1 MTTPGLQI
9 EGLTVRHGAVTAV
22 SNASLSAAPGE
33 VTCLLG
39 MNGAGKSSL
48 LRAIIGLAAS
58 DGAIAVSG
66 HDISQM
72 ATEHRIRAGI
82 AYVPEGRRVFPGL
95 TVAENL
101 LVAGPA
107 RNADRQE
114 RLATVFELFPQ
125 LAQRPADRAWQLSGG
140 QQQMLAIGR
149 ALMARP
155 DIYLLDEP
163 TLGLSPRVI
172 DDVAESLARLVQTG
186 AAVLVAEQNAGFA
199 AHVADR
205 TILIQT
211 GRIVAPSGAA

>member
-66 HDISQM
+66 RDISQM